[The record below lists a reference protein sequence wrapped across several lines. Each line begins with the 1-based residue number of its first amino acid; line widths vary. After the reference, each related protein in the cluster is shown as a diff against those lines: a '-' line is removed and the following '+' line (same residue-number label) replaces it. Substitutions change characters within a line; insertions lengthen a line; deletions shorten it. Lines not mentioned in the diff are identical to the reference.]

1 MGPGPAP
8 GSGERIGAYE
18 IQGLLGRGGMG
29 EVFLAWDARLRRRV
43 AIKRIRHDHG
53 LNPAMRQRLLREAR
67 AVAGLSHPAVVQ
79 VYDLIEDAA
88 GDCIILEYVEGRT
101 LAATLGEAGRLEPEA
116 AVRLACEIAGGLA
129 AAHAAGIVHRDLK
142 TENVMVTL
150 SGEAKILDFGVAK
163 PIGTTEDAP
172 SLTVVGHVVGTY
184 RSMSPEQARGAEV
197 DERSDLF
204 SLGVL
209 LYEMLTGISPFQG
222 SNALETLNKVISE
235 RPPCADT
242 LRPGLPPRLV
252 ALLYRLLTKDPAAR
266 PQNATEVVQ
275 ELHEIAASMG
285 LSGDP
290 DPEKT
295 VSDLPTNPGLIRPR
309 VDDPTPPI
317 PPPQPVPTP
326 LPERPPQ
333 PRRWRRLEIAV
344 TLSLVTL
351 LAAAYIF
358 RPPTAPVG
366 PPSNQAPPQK
376 DRSLAPSP
384 PAPDVSDEDR
394 AVFREIQQRID
405 AAEAPPQPEPRL
417 DQIIARSPHFLEARI
432 LAIDLAVSLYLPNK
446 DDARLEHA
454 KSLLQGAGLSL
465 TDPRLLPSRIKVYLA
480 ADKQKDAEKA
490 LKLLIDREPANIHI
504 PELRARLEDKKNQR
518 ENALKDWQLAAKRN
532 PIWQNRLRLAKFE
545 QSFGKVYLRDA
556 KNLLEEL
563 RQKNPN
569 NIYVLQALAEHELYY
584 GDPKRAER
592 VFQGLIQRSPE
603 RDSITRVY
611 RINLGTALVLLG
623 EYAAA
628 AKTFNDVLG
637 ANPNDAEAA
646 LNLADAELALNNQD
660 DAKDWYNKVRGLVE
674 WEERG
679 EGELSADKRMIK
691 AQCLAHLGSTVKA
704 TEIAKQTVDQNR
716 TNVTLIQTAA
726 LVFALARDRQALGY
740 IKEAIDKGIQP
751 EWFKLPFYS
760 AFFDDPEYQA
770 LVNGKPR

>member
-1 MGPGPAP
+1 LTGPGPAP

-53 LNPAMRQRLLREAR
+53 LNAAMRQRLLREAR

-142 TENVMVTL
+142 TENVMVTP

-172 SLTVVGHVVGTY
+172 SLTVVGHVVGTC

-252 ALLYRLLTKDPAAR
+252 ALLYRLLAKDPADR
-266 PQNATEVVQ
+266 PQSAAEVVQ
-275 ELHEIAASMG
+275 ELREIAASMG
-285 LSGDP
+285 LSGHP
-290 DPEKT
+290 DHEET
-295 VSDLPTNPGLIRPR
+295 VSVRPTDIIKRWEGDL
-309 VDDPTPPI
+309 TPPI

-326 LPERPPQ
+326 LPR
-333 PRRWRRLEIAV
+333 RRWRLEIAV

-351 LAAAYIF
+351 LTAACIIYF
-358 RPPTAPVG
+358 WPPVPVG

-376 DRSLAPSP
+376 DRPLPPSR

-405 AAEAPPQPEPRL
+405 AAETPPQHERRL
-417 DQIIARSPHFLEARI
+417 EQIIARSPHFLDARI
-432 LAIDLAVSLYLPNK
+432 LAIDLAISLFQSNT
-446 DDARLEHA
+446 DVDRIEHA
-454 KSLLQGAGLSL
+454 NKLLQGADLSP
-465 TDPRLLPSRIKVYLA
+465 TDPRLLPSRIKIYLA
-480 ADKQKDAEKA
+480 AGRQKDAEKA
-490 LKLLIDREPANIHI
+490 LKLLIAREPANIHI

-518 ENALKDWQLAAKRN
+518 ENALGDWQVAAKRN
-532 PIWQNRLRLAKFE
+532 PIWQNRLRLAKLE
-545 QSFGKVYLRDA
+545 QTFGKVYLKDA

-563 RQKNPN
+563 RQERPN

-603 RDSITRVY
+603 RDSTTRVY

-660 DAKDWYNKVRGLVE
+660 DAKAWYNKVRGLVE

-740 IKEAIDKGIQP
+740 IKEAINKGIQP